1 MAKIVHQEKMN
12 QIKESLWVSYR
23 LLKLVWGVDK
33 RLFLGTAIS
42 TTIPAIIPFI
52 NIYIYKLVIDLVVKS
67 ITSNQIPNYSYLYF
81 LIALRMV
88 TYFIQEAAF
97 RTQGFVE
104 RLFWTKVPI
113 TLNEL
118 VYKKTSS
125 LDIQYFEDS
134 HFKDLLEKVR
144 DAAAWRPQELVMHL
158 FMGLQSSI
166 QVIIAT
172 VAIAQLNWFLMIL
185 VLSVSVPEFIIQTR
199 YSKLSYGVWS
209 SNSPYRKRFWY
220 LAGLLQHYHTIKEV
234 KIFKLAKNFMA
245 EIRNIQEKYYK
256 ENSKLAKENY
266 FLNLVFNVL
275 STLVFV
281 GVEVYVILEALAKRI
296 TVGDIS
302 FYTGVVMNFQSG
314 LGGLFRNM
322 NGVFDNS
329 LYVKS
334 IFDILEAEILIK
346 EIKNPVKISHIKTPK
361 IEFKNVDFSYPDTR
375 KKILKSFDLIINPGE
390 KIALVGE
397 NGAGKTT
404 LIKLL
409 TRFYDVSSGEIL
421 INGENIKNLEIES
434 WYQCLGVL
442 FQDFNKYEHTV
453 TENIGFGKAYEEIN
467 IKEVVQAA
475 VSAGAHEMIEKL
487 NKGYEQMLGKT
498 FEGGLELSGGQWQ
511 KIALSRAFL
520 RNAPVLVLD
529 EPTASLDA
537 RAESEIFNRVEKL
550 AKDKTVIIISHR
562 FSTVRNADR
571 IYVID
576 KGKIIEAGDHKQLMK
591 LNGQYATLFKLQ
603 AKGYQ

>member
-1 MAKIVHQEKMN
+1 MAEEMEKKKVN
-12 QIKESLWVSYR
+12 QIKDSIWVSYR

-33 RLFLGTAIS
+33 RLFLGTLVS
-42 TTIPAIIPFI
+42 TIIPAIIPFI

-67 ITSNQIPNYSYLYF
+67 ITSNQTPDYSYLYF
-81 LIALRMV
+81 LIALRLV
-88 TYFIQEAAF
+88 TYFVQEAAF

-113 TLNEL
+113 TLNEM
-118 VYKKTSS
+118 VYKKTSG

-144 DAAAWRPQELVMHL
+144 DAAWRPQELVMHL
-158 FMGLQSSI
+158 FMGLQSFI

-172 VAIAQLNWFLMIL
+172 IAIAELNLFLMVL
-185 VLSVSVPEFIIQTR
+185 VLSVSIPEFIIQTR
-199 YSKLSYGVWS
+199 YSKLSYGIWS

-220 LAGLLQHYHTIKEV
+220 LAGLLQHYHTMKEV
-234 KIFKLAKNFMA
+234 KIFRLAKNFMA
-245 EIRNIQEKYYK
+245 EIRGIQEKYYK
-256 ENSKLAKENY
+256 ENTKLAKENY
-266 FLNLVFNVL
+266 FLNLIFNVL

-281 GVEVYVILEALAKRI
+281 GVEVYVILEALARRI

-322 NGVFDNS
+322 TGIFDNS

-334 IFDILEAEILIK
+334 IFEVLDAENVIK
-346 EIKNPVKISHIKTPK
+346 EIENPVKINHNETPK
-361 IEFKNVDFSYPDTR
+361 IEFVNVDFAYPGSK
-375 KKILKSFDLIINPGE
+375 KKILNNFNLTINPGE

-409 TRFYDVSSGEIL
+409 TRFYDVSSGDIL
-421 INGENIKNLEIES
+421 INGVSIKNLELES
-434 WYQCLGVL
+434 WYKCLGVL

-453 TENIGFGKAYEEIN
+453 TENIGFGKDYEEIN
-467 IKEVVQAA
+467 IEEIIDAA
-475 VSAGAHEMIEKL
+475 TSAGAHAMIEKL
-487 NKGYEQMLGKT
+487 DRGYEQMLGKT

-529 EPTASLDA
+529 EPTASIDA
-537 RAESEIFNRVEKL
+537 KAESEIFNRVEKL
-550 AKDKTVIIISHR
+550 SKDKTVIIISHR
-562 FSTVRNADR
+562 FSTVRNADK

-576 KGKIIEAGDHKQLMK
+576 KGRIIESGDHKELMQ